1 MFACIYIPNASSD
14 AQSALLDCATAFSP
28 RVETGNVFIQQLYR
42 DWYNVDA
49 NLLYQS
55 LVTYQRISMF
65 NPRRIAVILRKF
77 LYHLGS

>member
-1 MFACIYIPNASSD
+1 M
-14 AQSALLDCATAFSP
+14 TAFQRLEEPSHHNP
-28 RVETGNVFIQQLYR
+28 EIGNVFIQQLYR
-42 DWYNVDA
+42 DRYNVDA
-49 NLLYQS
+49 NLLYRS